1 MFDQLSKKFSSIFT
15 NLRGYGRLSEKNI
28 NDGLRDLRI
37 ALLEADVA
45 LSVVRVFLEI
55 IRKRATGKEVSK
67 SLTPGQAL
75 IKIINEELVELMGK
89 RNESLKLNTSPPA
102 VVLLAGLQGAG
113 KTTTCAKLG
122 VFLKEKEN
130 KTVALVSC
138 DTYRPGAIKQLEI
151 LAKENSLSWIKSEE
165 SEKPKEIVKNALVN
179 AKRQLYDVLIVDTAG
194 RLHVDGEMMSE
205 IKSLHSILSPIET
218 LFVIDSMMGQDAV
231 NAASAFNEELPLT
244 GSILTKADGDARG
257 GAALTVKYITG
268 KPIKFI
274 GVGER
279 SGDLSPFNPDRI
291 ASQILGMGDV
301 LTLIE
306 EVEEK
311 TNKEEALK
319 LSKKIKKGNKFN
331 LEDFRDQL
339 KQMSSMGGINN
350 ILEKLPGIKNQASNI
365 ATQLND
371 RELTKL
377 VAIIDSMTSDER
389 TDPKIINGSRKKR
402 IAFGSG
408 TRIQDINQLLKK
420 FNQMQKM
427 MKRFSN
433 KDGLSRMLKGV
444 SGNNPSGFPF

>member
-274 GVGER
+274 GVGIDPSR
-279 SGDLSPFNPDRI
+279 SAVFFKSR
-291 ASQILGMGDV
+291 AS
-301 LTLIE
+301 
-306 EVEEK
+306 
-311 TNKEEALK
+311 
-319 LSKKIKKGNKFN
+319 
-331 LEDFRDQL
+331 
-339 KQMSSMGGINN
+339 
-350 ILEKLPGIKNQASNI
+350 
-365 ATQLND
+365 
-371 RELTKL
+371 
-377 VAIIDSMTSDER
+377 
-389 TDPKIINGSRKKR
+389 
-402 IAFGSG
+402 SG
-408 TRIQDINQLLKK
+408 R
-420 FNQMQKM
+420 
-427 MKRFSN
+427 
-433 KDGLSRMLKGV
+433 V
-444 SGNNPSGFPF
+444 P